1 MPGRIRTCF
10 LCGQS
15 KRDPQSMYKTI
26 NISEQERQI
35 KDEYLKRHKIEIIGS
50 LIGKEV
56 HRSCYRSIIQRQS
69 LARVRSISH
78 PRKYGRHAKRNRL
91 QPQSN
96 STIMIDLDLTNV
108 HLVPIIVVGG
118 ADQPSLNFSI
128 DVHDLYSGIVSEQS
142 LITSNSNSS
151 TENIVID
158 PESDE
163 TSFNSKFYSSDI
175 LAPVMI
181 DFDPDYTTSTNTGI
195 EQQSKTLAN
204 FREASF

>member
-15 KRDPQSMYKTI
+15 KRGPQSMYTTI
-26 NISEQERQI
+26 DFSEQERRI
-35 KDEYLKRHKIEIIGS
+35 KDGYLKRHKVEITGP

-96 STIMIDLDLTNV
+96 STIMIDPDMTCV
-108 HLVPIIVVGG
+108 T
-118 ADQPSLNFSI
+118 ADIPVN
-128 DVHDLYSGIVSEQS
+128 
-142 LITSNSNSS
+142 NSS
-151 TENIVID
+151 
-158 PESDE
+158 SD
-163 TSFNSKFYSSDI
+163 SSSSINNDKE
-175 LAPVMI
+175 V
-181 DFDPDYTTSTNTGI
+181 
-195 EQQSKTLAN
+195 
-204 FREASF
+204 